1 MTGLADRLARGF
13 KAERERGAK
22 GNSKGFGLSNWKDR
36 VPITK
41 MGKIVGRVGWGRNQ
55 ELGFDVCDTSTGRQ
69 RGGSRY
75 ASLEF
80 WGQLWIWDPTLGIF

>member
-1 MTGLADRLARGF
+1 MTGLGDQLAGGF
-13 KAERERGAK
+13 KGERERGAK
-22 GNSKGFGLSNWKDR
+22 GNSKSFGLSNWKAR

-55 ELGFDVCDTSTGRQ
+55 EFGFDVYDTSKGRE

-80 WGQLWIWDPTLGIF
+80 WGQLWI